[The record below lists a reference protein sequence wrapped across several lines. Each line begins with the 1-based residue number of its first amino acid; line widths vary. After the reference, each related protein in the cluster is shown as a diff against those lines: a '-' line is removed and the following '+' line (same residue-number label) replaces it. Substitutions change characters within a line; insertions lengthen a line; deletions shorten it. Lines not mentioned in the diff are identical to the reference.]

1 MTNRV
6 ALVTG
11 GNGGIGTE
19 ICRQLAAAGYR
30 VVTTCVDPDKEKI
43 REWQA
48 ARKSEGYDIH
58 WVQCDVSDFE
68 SCRQM
73 AQKVEAEVGPVE
85 ILVNCAGI
93 TRDGFLHKMDKANWD
108 AVIGVNLNSAFN
120 VTRQFIQGMRERG
133 FGRIVNISSING
145 QTGQFGQT
153 NYSASKAGLH
163 GFTMALAK
171 ESARKNITVNS
182 IAPGYIETEMTAAIP
197 EDVRNEII
205 KSLPSGRLGQPHDF
219 ARVVLFLVA
228 DDADYINGALIPV
241 NGAQFCSF

>member
-19 ICRQLAAAGYR
+19 ICKQLAATGYR
-30 VVTTCVDPDKEKI
+30 VVTTCVDPVKENI
-43 REWQA
+43 DNWQA

-58 WVQCDVSDFE
+58 WVQCNVADFD
-68 SCRQM
+68 SCQAM
-73 AQKVEAEVGPVE
+73 AQQVEADIGPVE
-85 ILVNCAGI
+85 VLVNCAGI
-93 TRDGFLHKMDKANWD
+93 TRDGFLHKMAQHNWD
-108 AVIGVNLNSAFN
+108 AVISVNLNSVFN
-120 VTRQFIQGMRERG
+120 VTRQFIEGMRERE

-153 NYSASKAGLH
+153 NYSAAKAGIH
-163 GFTMALAK
+163 GFTMAVAK
-171 ESARKNITVNS
+171 EGARKNITANS

-197 EDVRNEII
+197 EEVRKSIVE
-205 KSLPSGRLGQPHDF
+205 SLPSGRMGQPQDI
-219 ARVVLFLVA
+219 ARAVLFLVA
-228 DDADYINGALIPV
+228 DNADYINGAMIPV